1 MWTHWGG
8 LFGVVV
14 ESHDGQAALNQAV
27 YGHEDHLLYFKIG
40 TKKGNGSIG
49 VSSKKEMTMDNV
61 YPRTVASA
69 APQMPILFSFDINR
83 LLLWLNKTSPLE
95 KSAIL
100 Q

>member
-49 VSSKKEMTMDNV
+49 VSSKKEMTIDNV

-69 APQMPILFSFDINR
+69 APQMPILGNGPIPKINNGSKIK
-83 LLLWLNKTSPLE
+83 LKTTP
-95 KSAIL
+95 AI
-100 Q
+100 